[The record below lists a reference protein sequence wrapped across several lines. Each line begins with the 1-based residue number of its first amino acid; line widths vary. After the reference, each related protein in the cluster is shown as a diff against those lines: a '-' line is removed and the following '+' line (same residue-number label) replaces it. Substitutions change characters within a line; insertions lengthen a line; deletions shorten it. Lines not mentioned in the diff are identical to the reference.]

1 MPTAYT
7 RPRSP
12 ALAAAQGTF
21 ELSWELFGET
31 CRALAVRVAHDY
43 RPDLVVGIA
52 TAGVIPAATVA
63 AILQADFEA
72 MRISRRDGR
81 TQFGEPRVL
90 SATPVRC
97 RGKRVLIVDEIT
109 TSGDTLRLALA
120 AVREVGPA
128 DVRTATSF
136 VRPGGYRPNYFA
148 MESDQLIVY
157 PWDRQVVTD
166 GELVTGPLYQGR
178 PTARV

>member
-1 MPTAYT
+1 MPSAYT

-31 CRALAVRVAHDY
+31 CRALAVRVAREY

-81 TQFGEPRVL
+81 VQFGEPRVL

-166 GELVTGPLYQGR
+166 GELVTGPSYDGV
-178 PTARV
+178 ARAPA

>member
-1 MPTAYT
+1 MPVSFI

-12 ALAAAQGTF
+12 AFAATQGTF

-31 CRALAVRVAHDY
+31 CRALALRVSHEY
-43 RPDLVVGIA
+43 RPDLVIGVA

-63 AILQADFEA
+63 AMLQADFDS
-72 MRISRRDGR
+72 MRISRRDGETFR
-81 TQFGEPRVL
+81 SEPRIL
-90 SATPVRC
+90 SATPVQC

-128 DVRTATSF
+128 DVRTAASF

-166 GELVTGPLYQGR
+166 GELVTGPMYDHR
-178 PTARV
+178 PPIRA